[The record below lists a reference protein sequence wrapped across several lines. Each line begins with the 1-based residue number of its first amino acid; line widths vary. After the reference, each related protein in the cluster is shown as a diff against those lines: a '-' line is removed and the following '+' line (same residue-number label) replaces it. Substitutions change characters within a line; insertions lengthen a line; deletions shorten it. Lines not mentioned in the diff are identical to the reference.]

1 MKLVSD
7 LEKQEKAK
15 VIVNDIVI
23 AVITSVLSGV
33 ITAVL
38 LHRLTK
44 RLEDGKK
51 TGVVG

>member
-33 ITAVL
+33 ITAFL
-38 LHRLTK
+38 LHRLTQ
-44 RLEDGKK
+44 RLEAKK
-51 TGVVG
+51 NTGVVG